1 MGEEKILLGLLQ
13 DIVVRWAG
21 GSGRGRKKRRM
32 LGGKEGE
39 GGGNRGEILDEG
51 IWNMSVEIKKN
62 LIRGIFRLW
71 TK

>member
-1 MGEEKILLGLLQ
+1 MLGLLQ

-62 LIRGIFRLW
+62 
-71 TK
+71 

>member
-1 MGEEKILLGLLQ
+1 
-13 DIVVRWAG
+13 
-21 GSGRGRKKRRM
+21 M
-32 LGGKEGE
+32 LGGKKGEGGGNRGE
-39 GGGNRGEILDEG
+39 ILGGGNRGEILDEG